1 MCISALVVVALVFSV
16 VGVAL
21 FGKSGK
27 NESFLSNNN
36 INTTADI
43 SSEDY
48 LGRIGNQESYKK
60 NLADNSNQWAPIDN
74 AEDLRKF
81 LKGESNGSGKEYNS
95 KQGFLTRDI
104 TDFNWTDAYAPNID
118 FGSTT
123 SRILDGCGYTITYN
137 AYKEIAGV
145 IRTGQDRSIGMRMTT
160 QKTGKAY
167 PFSYDGSDAEYSVF
181 SLFVT

>member
-1 MCISALVVVALVFSV
+1 MERRKTKISLMCISALVVVALVFSV

-48 LGRIGNQESYKK
+48 LGRIGNQEAYKK

-95 KQGFLTRDI
+95 KQGFD
-104 TDFNWTDAYAPNID
+104 P
-118 FGSTT
+118 S
-123 SRILDGCGYTITYN
+123 
-137 AYKEIAGV
+137 
-145 IRTGQDRSIGMRMTT
+145 
-160 QKTGKAY
+160 
-167 PFSYDGSDAEYSVF
+167 
-181 SLFVT
+181 